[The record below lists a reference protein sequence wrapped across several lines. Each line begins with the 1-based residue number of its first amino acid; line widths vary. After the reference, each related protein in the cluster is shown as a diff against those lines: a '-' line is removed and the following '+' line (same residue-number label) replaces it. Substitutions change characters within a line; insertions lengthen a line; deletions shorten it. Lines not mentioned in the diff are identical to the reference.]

1 MAVNKIN
8 PFPTT
13 GYIGKEYF
21 CDRETELTT
30 LKNLVENGVN
40 TTLISPRRLGKSA
53 LIHRLFEE
61 LETAKSFYC
70 IYTDIYATQ
79 SIKDFTECLSQMI
92 LRQIPE
98 QKSIG
103 NRFLDLLKAFHPVIS
118 YDPLSGQPEIS
129 LEFTENKAVEKTLA
143 SIFHFLDSQNKPILI
158 AIDEFQQI
166 ANYPETNTESILRSH
181 IQRLKNVHFIFSGS
195 NKHMMVE
202 LFNSAKRPF
211 FSSTR
216 MLSLPVIDQDIYSSF
231 IRDKFGD
238 SDREIQPEAVQFIL
252 DWTRSHTYY
261 TQTICNLV
269 YASPL
274 KKIKEEDVKN
284 ICDSFLGSQQAMY
297 IQYRRLLSP
306 VQWQLLIAIAKEG
319 SVSQPQSKYFLE
331 KYNIGTPS
339 NSKRALDAL
348 LTKEMIY
355 QEDDLKSSRY
365 QVYDVFLSRW
375 LERTF

>member
-1 MAVNKIN
+1 
-8 PFPTT
+8 
-13 GYIGKEYF
+13 
-21 CDRETELTT
+21 
-30 LKNLVENGVN
+30 
-40 TTLISPRRLGKSA
+40 
-53 LIHRLFEE
+53 
-61 LETAKSFYC
+61 
-70 IYTDIYATQ
+70 
-79 SIKDFTECLSQMI
+79 MI

-355 QEDDLKSSRY
+355 QEDDLESSRY